1 MLRVTEGNEGVVDE
15 RLWQVCVA
23 HELQHAGFPV
33 ALGVLGLV
41 GGRFGEG
48 SGSSVPVGSAQRVG
62 DRRVVVDAQRQ
73 GLREG
78 ALELVGACGRG
89 QVQQGPRDGGDGDG
103 LGGGGGTGIEETGPM
118 QADAGPRG
126 AAARRTHIDAHLVAC
141 EQPPVRCCAAMAQE
155 RAFATCQHR
164 GQISP
169 LAPERGVPERIDTAM
184 KRPQA
189 PGGGPPLRPLSPS
202 TQPTPGAS
210 QPARGG
216 GQRERNNSA
225 QALTQRSRRPSAP
238 GHYTRSSVTA
248 GPSLYRRHRPR
259 TFADVVGQEHVVRT
273 LRNAV
278 EQGKVHHAY
287 LFVGSRGTGKT
298 SMAKMLAACMNCEH
312 GPTVEPCGRCE
323 SCIAIA
329 NATSLDVIE
338 MDAASNN
345 SVDDIR
351 ELRES
356 VQFAPV
362 SGRSKV
368 YILDEAHMLS
378 SQAWN
383 AFLKTLEE
391 PPPHTIFVLATTE
404 AQKVLPTVV
413 DRCHRFDFARPTVE
427 QIATVVTRVAAA
439 ESIEIAPDA
448 VALLARHATGSF
460 RDALGTLEQLVT
472 YTGTTIAT
480 GDVLAVLGV
489 ADADL
494 LFEAFD
500 AVAAGDARA
509 AWLAAAKLADTGRDI
524 AQFLKDLEGHARDLL
539 VVQTLG
545 EVPYELRLTP
555 DRDERLLEQARR
567 VPGPSLIRLL
577 DLLAEALRTVK
588 DGADA
593 RTRLETALVKAAA
606 PQMDPAAR
614 ALSARIER
622 LEAALAAGAATPASG
637 AAAPA
642 AERPAPA
649 AERPAPAAAQP
660 GPAAPPPSLP
670 EPTTPQQPA
679 RADQPTP
686 RAEQPTPAPTPT
698 PDHPSAA
705 EPDPNGTHP
714 VALAEAEEPTL
725 DAVRSLWPAVLE
737 ALRAD
742 KGALAASLSEAQ
754 PVEVRGNQ
762 MIVAFAEDDTFNR
775 RMADSPAH
783 RAAVEEALRDL
794 GGRQLRV
801 SYELRDLGDAGHEP
815 PPSED
820 EIVNRFKHAF
830 DAEEIVPED
839 EPEPDKQ
846 EGQA

>member
-1 MLRVTEGNEGVVDE
+1 M
-15 RLWQVCVA
+15 
-23 HELQHAGFPV
+23 
-33 ALGVLGLV
+33 
-41 GGRFGEG
+41 
-48 SGSSVPVGSAQRVG
+48 
-62 DRRVVVDAQRQ
+62 
-73 GLREG
+73 
-78 ALELVGACGRG
+78 
-89 QVQQGPRDGGDGDG
+89 
-103 LGGGGGTGIEETGPM
+103 
-118 QADAGPRG
+118 
-126 AAARRTHIDAHLVAC
+126 
-141 EQPPVRCCAAMAQE
+141 
-155 RAFATCQHR
+155 
-164 GQISP
+164 
-169 LAPERGVPERIDTAM
+169 
-184 KRPQA
+184 
-189 PGGGPPLRPLSPS
+189 
-202 TQPTPGAS
+202 
-210 QPARGG
+210 
-216 GQRERNNSA
+216 
-225 QALTQRSRRPSAP
+225 
-238 GHYTRSSVTA
+238 TA

-278 EQGKVHHAY
+278 QQGKVHHAY

-323 SCIAIA
+323 SCVAIA

-439 ESIEIAPDA
+439 ESIDIAPDA

-472 YTGTTIAT
+472 YTGTSIAT
-480 GDVLAVLGV
+480 DDVLAVLGV

-524 AQFLKDLEGHARDLL
+524 AQFLKDLEAHARDLL

-545 EVPYELRLTP
+545 EVPHELALTP

-567 VPGPSLIRLL
+567 VPGPSLVRLL

-593 RTRLETALVKAAA
+593 RTRLEAALVKAAA

-614 ALSARIER
+614 ALAARIER
-622 LEAALAAGAATPASG
+622 LEAALAGGGA
-637 AAAPA
+637 
-642 AERPAPA
+642 PAPA
-649 AERPAPAAAQP
+649 EQPARA
-660 GPAAPPPSLP
+660 
-670 EPTTPQQPA
+670 QQPA
-679 RADQPTP
+679 RAEQPAP
-686 RAEQPTPAPTPT
+686 APEKPAPAPEQPAAAEQPAPAPEPAEQPTAIAVADQP
-698 PDHPSAA
+698 AA
-705 EPDPNGTHP
+705 EPT
-714 VALAEAEEPTL
+714 LAS
-725 DAVRSLWPAVLE
+725 VRSLWPAVLE
-737 ALRAD
+737 TLRAN

-754 PVEVRGNQ
+754 PVDVRGNQ
-762 MIVAFAEDDTFNR
+762 MIVAFDESDTFNR
-775 RMADSPAH
+775 RVADSPPH

-794 GGRQLRV
+794 AGRPLRI
-801 SYELRDLGDAGHEP
+801 SYELRDLGDGADEP

-839 EPEPDKQ
+839 EPESDDR
-846 EGQA
+846 EGQT